1 MDRLI
6 IIIGNIVWG
15 PHMLLLLVGIGV
27 YFTLRLK
34 FIQLTGLKSAL
45 KYSFKQKVEKP
56 VTGSGKG
63 DVNSYEALM
72 MMLGGAIGNGNI
84 AGVATAIAIGGP
96 GAVFWM
102 WISAFFGMASS
113 YAESVLGVKYRQV
126 NDDGTILSGPMYY
139 IKHGLGWGWLAVT
152 FAFFMG
158 IKTLFGT
165 TTIQVNSMSLV
176 VNKLFDV
183 PMIVTG
189 LVVAVLTWLVIIRG
203 VERIAKISSKLI
215 PFMVMAY
222 LLSALVVISLKINEI
237 PAILMDI
244 VHSAFNAKS
253 AGGGFA
259 GASVMMAM
267 RFGIARGVYS
277 NEAGTGS
284 APIVHGAAIVQS
296 PAEQGKVSMIG
307 VLVDTLV
314 INTLTALVILSA
326 ANWATSGTSTV
337 LAASSFESGLGIAGA
352 WIVALSSLLFGY
364 STLITWPYYGEQC
377 FVYLFGNGIRVPF
390 RWTFCIVMLCGT
402 MKEAEVIW
410 AFGDILNGMMA
421 IPNLIAIVALGGV
434 VMKLSTGNSKNDII

>member
-1 MDRLI
+1 MDELI
-6 IIIGNIVWG
+6 LQIGNIVWG
-15 PHMLLLLVGIGV
+15 PHMLILLVGIGF

-34 FIQLTGLKSAL
+34 FIQLTGFKSAL
-45 KYSFKQKVEKP
+45 KYSFNKKTRQHEK
-56 VTGSGKG
+56 GGGKG
-63 DVNSYEALM
+63 DITSYQALM

-102 WISAFFGMASS
+102 WLSALFGMASS
-113 YAESVLGVKYRQV
+113 YAESLLGVKYRQV
-126 NDDGTILSGPMYY
+126 NEDGTILAGPMYY
-139 IKHGLGWGWLAVT
+139 IKHGLGWGWLAAT

-165 TTIQVNSMSLV
+165 TTIQTNSMSLV

-183 PMIVTG
+183 PLLYTGIV
-189 LVVAVLTWLVIIRG
+189 VSILTWLVIIKG
-203 VERIAKISSKLI
+203 VDSVAKVASKLT
-215 PFMVMAY
+215 PFMVLAY
-222 LLSALVVISLKINEI
+222 LLSGLTVVFLNFGEI
-237 PAILMDI
+237 PSIFSDI
-244 VHSAFNAKS
+244 IQSAFSPRS

-259 GASVMMAM
+259 GASVMMAI
-267 RFGIARGVYS
+267 RYGIARGVYS

-284 APIVHGAAIVQS
+284 APIVHGIAITQS
-296 PAEQGKVSMIG
+296 PANQGRVSMIG
-307 VLVDTLV
+307 VFVDTMV

-326 ANWATSGTSTV
+326 NNWASSGTSTV
-337 LAASSFESGLGIAGA
+337 LAASSFEFALGHTGA

-377 FVYLFGNGIRVPF
+377 FVYLFGNGIKIPF
-390 RWTFCIVMLCGT
+390 RWAFCLMMLFGT

-410 AFGDILNGMMA
+410 SLGDILNGLMA

-434 VMKLSTGNSKNDII
+434 VVKLSKNNLLDDTD

>member
-6 IIIGNIVWG
+6 ILIGNVVWG
-15 PHMLLLLVGIGV
+15 PHMLLLLIGIGV

-34 FIQLTGLKSAL
+34 FIQLTGIKSAL
-45 KYSFKQKVEKP
+45 KYSFKQKLQDP
-56 VTGSGKG
+56 TTGNGKG
-63 DVNSYEALM
+63 DFNSYDALM
-72 MMLGGAIGNGNI
+72 IMLGGAIGNGNI

-102 WISAFFGMASS
+102 WISAIFGMASS
-113 YAESVLGVKYRQV
+113 YAESALGVKYRQV
-126 NDDGTILSGPMYY
+126 NEDGTILSGPMYY
-139 IKHGLGWGWLAVT
+139 MKHGLGWGWLAAT

-183 PMIVTG
+183 PMLATG
-189 LVVAVLTWLVIIRG
+189 MVIAILTWLVIIRG
-203 VERIAKISSKLI
+203 VDSIARVSSKLV
-215 PFMVMAY
+215 PFMVIAY
-222 LLSALVVISLKINEI
+222 LLSAVIVISLKINEI
-237 PAILMDI
+237 PLILMDI

-267 RFGIARGVYS
+267 RFGVARGIYS

-284 APIVHGAAIVQS
+284 APIVHGAAIGQS
-296 PAEQGKVSMIG
+296 PSEQGKVSMIG

-326 ANWATSGTSTV
+326 ANWTSSGTSTV
-337 LAASSFESGLGIAGA
+337 LAATSFESALGYTGA
-352 WIVALSSLLFGY
+352 WIVALSSLLFGF

-377 FVYLFGNGIRVPF
+377 FVYLFGNGIKMPF
-390 RWTFCIVMLCGT
+390 RWAFCIFMLFGT

-410 AFGDILNGMMA
+410 SLGDILNGMMA

-434 VMKLSTGNSKNDII
+434 VIKLSNKNSRNEIN